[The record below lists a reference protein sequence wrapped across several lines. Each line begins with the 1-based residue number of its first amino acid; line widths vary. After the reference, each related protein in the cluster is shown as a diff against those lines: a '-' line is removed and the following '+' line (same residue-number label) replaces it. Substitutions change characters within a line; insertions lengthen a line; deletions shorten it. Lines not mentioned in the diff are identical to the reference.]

1 MNEKFLSIGSTVAAF
16 VASLCCLGPL
26 VLGGVGL
33 GAALAATFT
42 PLRPYFLILSG
53 VLLAGGFY
61 FVYRKPQAAEPC
73 AGEVCAPEN
82 RSRGM
87 AKPLLW
93 LATAAVAALAFFPAY
108 GGKLVR
114 PARVTSAAANVQ
126 LATVE
131 LKISGMTCEACAGI
145 VKHKLIG
152 TAGVA
157 GAELDYPGGRATVKY
172 DPTRTG
178 PSGLVAAVN
187 TTGYKAAL
195 SDSRGE

>member
-26 VLGGVGL
+26 VLGSVGL
-33 GAALAATFT
+33 GAALVATVA
-42 PLRPYFLILSG
+42 PLRPYFLASSAILLG
-53 VLLAGGFY
+53 LGFY
-61 FVYRKPQAAEPC
+61 FVYRKPRNVPTC
-73 AGEVCAPEN
+73 AGEVCAPQ
-82 RSRGM
+82 SRTRRL
-87 AKPLLW
+87 ATPLLW

-114 PARVTSAAANVQ
+114 PARVTPAAATVQ

-145 VKHKLIG
+145 VKRKLIG

-187 TTGYKAAL
+187 TTGYKASL
-195 SDSRGE
+195 PDSRGE

>member
-42 PLRPYFLILSG
+42 PWRPYFLILSG

-61 FVYRKPQAAEPC
+61 FVYRKPKAAGPC

-82 RSRGM
+82 RSRRM

-114 PARVTSAAANVQ
+114 PAGVTSAAANVQ

-131 LKISGMTCEACAGI
+131 LRISGMTCEACAGI
-145 VKHKLIG
+145 VKRKLIG

-157 GAELDYPGGRATVKY
+157 AAELDYPGGRATVKY

-178 PSGLVAAVN
+178 PSSLVAAVN
-187 TTGYKAAL
+187 TTGYKASL